1 MNTLSGLDASFLY
14 LETPQTP
21 MHIGSFCLYERPAG
35 QKGSFHVAIKKH
47 LAKRL
52 HLAPLFTQKLA
63 LMPLE
68 LGHPSWV
75 TCPEIDLNFHV
86 KSIQGKALTVG
97 EAQAKCAELHSQLMD
112 RNQPLWEFYVF
123 ERIKRPDGSVCAGVY
138 SRVHHAAL
146 DGKGGTV
153 LTQAILDTSSTPRE
167 VAPPTAPSKDQPTD
181 APGRLTLLGQVISGS
196 VTQYKALFKAIPP
209 IAKALS
215 ATFTSPSN
223 RSTRVKGPRKLPIT
237 LAPLTDFNVAVSTQ
251 RSFGTVQLS
260 FAECRAIGKTVG
272 ASFNDVVLWL
282 CSTALRNYLSQY
294 GGIPQKSLLAAMP
307 ISIREEGNQDL
318 STQASMTVV
327 ALGTHLADPFQRLAA
342 IQASTHKVKTARS
355 NLKGLI
361 PTDYPSLLAPWLVG
375 GLAKAAYTTY
385 QITGLSHRLPMPAN
399 LVISNVPGPQVP
411 LYLAGARLMTFHP
424 LSIITHG
431 LALNITIQTYA
442 GQVDFGIVTD
452 PHAMPHVNA
461 LGDALTQAFEEARTL
476 LMAPPPPVPSPVT
489 QATTP
494 RKRPVKKALQ
504 PVQGVEKTATVK
516 TPTRRRTSAAASR
529 TPHLTD

>member
-14 LETPQTP
+14 LETPETP
-21 MHIGSFCLYERPAG
+21 MHIGSFCLYDRPPE
-35 QKGSFHVAIKKH
+35 QKGSFHAAIKKH

-68 LGHPSWV
+68 LGHPRWV
-75 TCPEIDLNFHV
+75 TCPEIDLNFHI
-86 KSIQGKALTVG
+86 KSIKDKALTVR
-97 EAQAKCAELHSQLMD
+97 EAQARCAELHSQLMD
-112 RNQPLWEFYVF
+112 RSQPLWEFYVF

-153 LTQAILDTSSTPRE
+153 LTQAILDISSTPRE
-167 VAPPTAPSKDQPTD
+167 VDPPSSASKSEPTD
-181 APGRLTLLGQVISGS
+181 PPGRLALLGEVLSGS
-196 VTQYKALFKAIPP
+196 ITQYKALFKALPQV
-209 IAKALS
+209 AKALTTTLS
-215 ATFTSPSN
+215 ARSNPSQ
-223 RSTRVKGPRKLPIT
+223 SVKSQRKLPMS

-260 FAECRAIGKTVG
+260 FAECRAMGKAVG

-282 CSTALRNYLSQY
+282 CSTALRNYLSQH
-294 GGIPQKSLLAAMP
+294 GGLPQKSLLAAMP

-318 STQASMTVV
+318 NTQASMTVV
-327 ALGTHLADPFQRLAA
+327 ALGTHLADPLQRLAA

-355 NLKGLI
+355 HLKGLI

-375 GLAKAAYTTY
+375 GLAKAAYKTY
-385 QITGLSHRLPMPAN
+385 QATGMSRRLPIPAN

-424 LSIITHG
+424 LSIVTHG

-452 PHAMPHVNA
+452 PHAVPEVQA
-461 LGDALTQAFEEARTL
+461 LCDALTQAFDEARTML
-476 LMAPPPPVPSPVT
+476 VAPTPSAPPMMPKVT
-489 QATTP
+489 HATRR
-494 RKRPVKKALQ
+494 RKTPVKKALQ
-504 PVQGVEKTATVK
+504 PVVSTEKTATVK
-516 TPTRRRTSAAASR
+516 KATRRRLSTAAKR
-529 TPHLTD
+529 IPT